1 MITALNGEY
10 PGVDGMFAK
19 LIEYI
24 NDIIVIPLRYIYQLS
39 LRTLFTNE
47 LKVAKFIFICNVA

>member
-24 NDIIVIPLRYIYQLS
+24 NDIIVIPLRYI
-39 LRTLFTNE
+39 
-47 LKVAKFIFICNVA
+47 